1 MYAVHHFHHQLLDF
15 YDYFSLMHPLRLI
28 LNVTSS
34 MKPVTIST
42 HTDSLLG
49 RKSFLNGLLITNLL

>member
-1 MYAVHHFHHQLLDF
+1 MYAVHYFQHQLLDF

-28 LNVTSS
+28 LNAISS

-42 HTDSLLG
+42 HTDSLFWEA
-49 RKSFLNGLLITNLL
+49 RAS